1 MNNIENIKSFLRKIR
16 DTSGMDL
23 IEDGLFSFGEEVSMM
38 LLESI
43 SAIRELHKK
52 ERLRAIIKDVF
63 ELDNK
68 DVVVFRHNEIF
79 IKRFNGKFSIQPQ
92 VFEKIKEEL
101 AILFAGS
108 ESPIII
114 NDTLTIP
121 TDRLLSELGITIE
134 SLTVDEKESLKQ
146 KLKKHLGLC
155 DKDLIIFLNDKVVI
169 KKFKSP
175 IDETVVKRERR
186 FNGLPKEELELL
198 RSSIFESPEA
208 EEQIFIDVI
217 EAALESELNFG
228 SITQEFF
235 VKNYI
240 KILQKAIFDFLNE
253 NLTEDSAALDGLS
266 SLLLRE
272 HWILIHTKMASKILE
287 LIGQRNLNTENF
299 LKKYSG
305 EIEVDHE
312 HNKYKQPDILD
323 KSGIRWG
330 VPSIVSVAMQRKKAL
345 ESLEKKHKIIHDLKK
360 EIIELQHSV
369 EKVDEECMQLD
380 HEMAAVQKELDLI
393 GESESVINFEIKALR
408 DLLKKSKDEDKK
420 EIQSK
425 ISEKTLSLKR
435 IVIQEEGIFGR
446 RKKLEQQHKITASKS
461 DKIKF
466 EISKL
471 QKRQKD
477 EEEKIVQFVKS
488 QYGVEEKYE
497 LLTEAVAIALMKRKV
512 KI

>member
-16 DTSGMDL
+16 DTSEIDL

-208 EEQIFIDVI
+208 EEQIFIDV
-217 EAALESELNFG
+217 LDGVLDLELNFG

-305 EIEVDHE
+305 EIGRDRGRPRTQQIQATGH
-312 HNKYKQPDILD
+312 
-323 KSGIRWG
+323 IRQIRYPMG
-330 VPSIVSVAMQRKKAL
+330 RSIDSECCNA
-345 ESLEKKHKIIHDLKK
+345 EKK
-360 EIIELQHSV
+360 S
-369 EKVDEECMQLD
+369 
-380 HEMAAVQKELDLI
+380 A
-393 GESESVINFEIKALR
+393 
-408 DLLKKSKDEDKK
+408 
-420 EIQSK
+420 
-425 ISEKTLSLKR
+425 
-435 IVIQEEGIFGR
+435 
-446 RKKLEQQHKITASKS
+446 
-461 DKIKF
+461 
-466 EISKL
+466 
-471 QKRQKD
+471 
-477 EEEKIVQFVKS
+477 
-488 QYGVEEKYE
+488 
-497 LLTEAVAIALMKRKV
+497 
-512 KI
+512 